1 MDSAARFR
9 HAVSSTTT
17 GGLPG
22 PATMARFLAARA
34 ARATAGPPVTTSR
47 GMPRCWKMASAVSSV
62 GGTTHVMTWSTPYFA
77 AICRLYSRTAMA
89 AQCVPLG
96 WGLATRALPLAIML
110 IALADRVGTL
120 W

>member
-1 MDSAARFR
+1 MGR
-9 HAVSSTTT
+9 
-17 GGLPG
+17 L
-22 PATMARFLAARA
+22 LAGRA

-62 GGTTHVMTWSTPYFA
+62 GGTTHVIRWSTPYLA

-89 AQCVPLG
+89 AQFVPLG
-96 WGLATRALPLAIML
+96 CGLAISEFPDAIML

-120 W
+120 WVTGVMTPMTPNGAN